1 MTLPP
6 LSALRAPLI
15 LLLTV
20 LIAAVAGV
28 VWSLQQDARAR
39 ASVESQRA
47 ALAAAQARQRQG
59 QHDARMIDAHI
70 DAYRALVARGFI
82 GEENR
87 LAWIEAVQLANRE
100 SGLYGLTYTLSP
112 RAAAPAAL
120 AAGLPLQLTR
130 MTVKMPL
137 LVETDL
143 PRFLDALRARTPG
156 VVRVER
162 CTLTRLPDT
171 GEALSPDPALEA
183 ECELT
188 WHTLTTKGPA

>member
-20 LIAAVAGV
+20 SIAAVAGV

-162 CTLTRLPDT
+162 CTLTRLLDT

>member
-6 LSALRAPLI
+6 LAALRAPLI

-28 VWSLQQDARAR
+28 VWSLQLDARAL

-47 ALAAAQARQRQG
+47 ALSAAQTRQRQG
-59 QHDARMIDAHI
+59 QHEARMIDTHI

-100 SGLYGLTYTLSP
+100 TGLYGLTYTLSP

-143 PRFLDALRARTPG
+143 TRFLDDLRARTPG

-162 CTLTRLPDT
+162 CTLARPLGAGDV
-171 GEALSPDPALEA
+171 LSVEPALEA
-183 ECELT
+183 ECELV
-188 WHTLTTKGPA
+188 WYTLTTGGTS

>member
-6 LSALRAPLI
+6 LAALRAPLVLLVLA
-15 LLLTV
+15 LLL
-20 LIAAVAGV
+20 AVTGI
-28 VWSLQQDARAR
+28 VWSLKLDADARR
-39 ASVESQRA
+39 AVETQQRA
-47 ALAAAQARQRQG
+47 LVAAQARQRQG
-59 QHDARMIDAHI
+59 QHEARMIETHI

-82 GEENR
+82 GAENR

-100 SGLYGLTYTLSP
+100 TGLYGLTYTLSP

-143 PRFLDALRARTPG
+143 TRFLDALRARAPG

-162 CTLTRLPDT
+162 CMLVRVAGASEVP
-171 GEALSPDPALEA
+171 GPDPLLEA
-183 ECELT
+183 ECELA
-188 WHTLTTKGPA
+188 WYTLMMGKRA